1 MQIFPAIDLRNGQ
14 VVRLTQGDYEQMT
27 VYAQDPVQMAAQ
39 FIAEGAQNLHIVD
52 LDGAKDGR
60 LVNFQSIQKIMTQGG
75 LFVQV
80 GGGIRDEERISQYLD
95 LGVDRVILGTV
106 AVKDFTF
113 LQRMVDKYKEKI
125 AVGVDAK
132 DGFVAINGW
141 QEVTDIPSLQFCQ
154 KLADIGV
161 QTVIYTDIAKD
172 GGLAGTNLQI
182 YDSLR
187 QIDLDI
193 VASGGISFEEEIVQL
208 KQMDIYA
215 AIVGKAIYTD
225 TLNLR
230 RIIEMAK

>member
-1 MQIFPAIDLRNGQ
+1 MQIFPAIDLRKGQ

-27 VYAQDPVQMAAQ
+27 VYAQDPAHIAAQ
-39 FIAEGAQNLHIVD
+39 FMEEGAQNLHIVD

-60 LVNFQSIQKIMTQGG
+60 LVNFHSIQKIMTQGG

-80 GGGIRDEERISQYLD
+80 GGGIRDEERISQYLG
-95 LGVDRVILGTV
+95 LGVDRIILGTV
-106 AVKDFTF
+106 AVKDFAF
-113 LQRMVDKYKEKI
+113 LQRMVDKYREKI

-141 QEVTDIPSLQFCQ
+141 QEITDIPSLQFCQ

-182 YDSLR
+182 YESLR

-193 VASGGISFEEEIVQL
+193 VASGGISFEGEIVQL

-215 AIVGKAIYTD
+215 AIVGKAIYTN

-230 RIIEMAK
+230 RIIKLAK

>member
-14 VVRLTQGDYEQMT
+14 VVRLTQGDYEQM
-27 VYAQDPVQMAAQ
+27 VIYSQDPVQIAAQ
-39 FIAEGAQNLHIVD
+39 FIEQGAQNLHIVD

-60 LVNFQSIQKIMTQGG
+60 LVNFHSIKKIMAQGG

-80 GGGIRDEERISQYLD
+80 GGGIRDEERIRQYLD
-95 LGVDRVILGTV
+95 LGVNRVILGTI
-106 AVKDFTF
+106 AVKDFAF

-132 DGFVAINGW
+132 NGFVAINGW

-154 KLADIGV
+154 KLADCGIE
-161 QTVIYTDIAKD
+161 TVIYTDIAKD
-172 GGLAGTNLQI
+172 GELAGTNLQI

-193 VASGGISFEEEIVQL
+193 VASGGISFEDEIVQL
-208 KQMDIYA
+208 KEMDIYA
-215 AIVGKAIYTD
+215 AIVGKAIYTN
-225 TLNLR
+225 TLDLG
-230 RIIEMAK
+230 RIIELAK